1 MRLKW
6 EEGKGLAG
14 WAGGSDEEE
23 DVGGDGRHDE
33 IGAGCTGRVG
43 LSATSSSMV
52 VDVLFTVEK
61 KKKGS
66 FILIDQ
72 SEKC

>member
-33 IGAGCTGRVG
+33 IGAGYTGRVE

-52 VDVLFTVEK
+52 GDVLFAAEERK
-61 KKKGS
+61 KMERLCSDRSK
-66 FILIDQ
+66 
-72 SEKC
+72 